1 MYGVETLKEFD
12 DVLRLKEILHTIL
25 NIINEA
31 KPSVVVTH
39 SLDIEKLLKK
49 DLERITEFKAII
61 KLATIQ
67 THRLY
72 LEAKTT
78 GWEKK
83 ILGRV
88 TKAQK
93 LKLIKNGYEV
103 ELDGVFAGDLADA
116 IILGEAVAHKRIYV

>member
-1 MYGVETLKEFD
+1 LETLKEFD
-12 DVLRLKEILHTIL
+12 DVLRLKEVFNLM
-25 NIINEA
+25 NEIIISTQT
-31 KPSVVVTH
+31 SVVVTH
-39 SLDIEKLLKK
+39 SLEIEKILKK
-49 DLERITEFKAII
+49 DLERITEFKAMI

-93 LKLIKNGYEV
+93 LKLIRDGYEI